1 MQSRVLL
8 HVRQLLEA
16 AIAVGTFVRFL
27 AGVHSNVLHQLMVAA
42 ETLQTLLALVRL
54 HVRRTANAAAARR
67 TTERRRQSADAAVV
81 ERAAAAAS
89 RARCAAALKI
99 ARVLHLHGALVH
111 KDLYICVRRGGGW
124 IYGMISC
131 GDIGAGKDRMGNC
144 EKKSIYRH
152 INHARTY
159 TQLYRATKKK
169 LCGADQEERNLG
181 QNISVDIVI

>member
-54 HVRRTANAAAARR
+54 HVRRAANAAAARR

-144 EKKSIYRH
+144 EKKSIYRDTH
-152 INHARTY
+152 TSITLALIRNY
-159 TQLYRATKKK
+159 TGQQKKNY
-169 LCGADQEERNLG
+169 AG
-181 QNISVDIVI
+181 QTRRKGIWGRIYLLI